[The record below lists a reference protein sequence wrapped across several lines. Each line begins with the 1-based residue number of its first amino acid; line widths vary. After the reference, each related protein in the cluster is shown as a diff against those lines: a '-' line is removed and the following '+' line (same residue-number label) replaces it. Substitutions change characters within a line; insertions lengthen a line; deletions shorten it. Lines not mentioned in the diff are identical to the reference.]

1 MFVTMQNPPF
11 SLLYKR
17 HSNII
22 LNSQDPFQETH
33 FNENEEKQLIE
44 EIEPKDPKFLL
55 QHPCEYFIFFSIMA
69 VWLGNYTRRKL
80 HDILTMI
87 NK

>member
-22 LNSQDPFQETH
+22 LNSQDPFQETP

-44 EIEPKDPKFLL
+44 EIEPKSFRI
-55 QHPCEYFIFFSIMA
+55 EA
-69 VWLGNYTRRKL
+69 
-80 HDILTMI
+80 
-87 NK
+87 